1 MKHKESY
8 LFTSLKCVVSSN
20 SNELIELV
28 DLVLTTD
35 KGDEVIAY
43 DMIKSHGDEIIMRW
57 NMHLALAVS

>member
-35 KGDEVIAY
+35 KGDE
-43 DMIKSHGDEIIMRW
+43 IIMRW